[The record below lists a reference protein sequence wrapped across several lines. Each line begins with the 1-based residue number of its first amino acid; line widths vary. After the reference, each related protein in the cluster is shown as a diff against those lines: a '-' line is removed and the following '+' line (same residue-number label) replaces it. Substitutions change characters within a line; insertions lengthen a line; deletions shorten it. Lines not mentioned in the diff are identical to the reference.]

1 MRKTILG
8 NIIVVEI
15 NLHGLFSSCT
25 VKIKNGILFFNAQEN
40 LISKNKKVIV
50 SQPQGENKKKMCPT
64 QGSNMDSRV
73 YSSLSNQLVL
83 RNS

>member
-1 MRKTILG
+1 MRKTILW

-40 LISKNKKVIV
+40 FIQKISKNKKVIV
-50 SQPQGENKKKMCPT
+50 SQPQGETQGET

-73 YSSLSNQLVL
+73 YSSLSYQLVL